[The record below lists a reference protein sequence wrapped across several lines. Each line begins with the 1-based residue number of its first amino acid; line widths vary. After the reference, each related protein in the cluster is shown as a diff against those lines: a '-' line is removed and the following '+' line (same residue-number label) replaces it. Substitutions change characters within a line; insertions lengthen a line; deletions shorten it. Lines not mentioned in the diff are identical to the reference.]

1 MKRIVVLVALLTI
14 VSFHC
19 LAQDESYVK
28 GCRAH
33 FTLEDSIPS
42 TNFDEFLLQNVEW
55 IDNGDNVQTLLII
68 EFDVVGNG
76 VIDNVQIH
84 DKCKCCDFCVAAVEK
99 AVLKSAPYWVLE
111 PSALGNKERVQFK
124 YRWALPL

>member
-1 MKRIVVLVALLTI
+1 MLIFVP
-14 VSFHC
+14 C
-19 LAQDESYVK
+19 LAQNEPFKV
-28 GCRAH
+28 GCHAH

-42 TNFDEFLLQNVEW
+42 MNFDEFLLLNVEW
-55 IDNGDNVQTLLII
+55 IDNEVDIVTSLII
-68 EFDVVGNG
+68 EFDIVGNG

-111 PSALGNKERVQFK
+111 PSALGNRERMQFK
-124 YRWALPL
+124 FKWALR